1 MNGMRLILLL
11 TKNILVEQQLQ
22 EQLQQ
27 LNYEVLC
34 SVQAFHQLRK
44 EGYVMVDHQVIIF
57 SETIT
62 NREIAELLPKMVSG
76 NLVIFRKFSVA
87 PSLEEQEQLR
97 KLGLKEWISGDIP
110 CDQLRERLAEKM
122 ELLQQTEEQERASHQ
137 QHFVMTEKLLEH
149 FLKTLT
155 KKEKKVFLYLQEA
168 NGEIVSREELC
179 DYLWKEELNH
189 SRMSQLSV
197 LVKKIKQKL
206 KESGFSED
214 LLRTIWG
221 SGYCLTPE
229 FSLELIE

>member
-1 MNGMRLILLL
+1 MRLILLL
-11 TKNILVEQQLQ
+11 TKNILVEQRLQ

-27 LNYEVLC
+27 LDYEVLC
-34 SVQAFHQLRK
+34 SVQAFHQLRNK
-44 EGYVMVDHQVIIF
+44 GHVRIDHQVVIF

-62 NREIAELLPKMVSG
+62 NREIAEILPKMVLG
-76 NLVIFRKFSVA
+76 KLVILRKFSVA

-97 KLGLKEWISGDIP
+97 KLGITEWISDDIP
-110 CDQLRERLAEKM
+110 SDQLRERLAEKM
-122 ELLQQTEEQERASHQ
+122 ELLQQTAEEEQVSITQ
-137 QHFVMTEKLLEH
+137 YSVMAEKLMEQ

-179 DYLWKEELNH
+179 DYLWGEELNH

-197 LVKKIKQKL
+197 LVKRIKQKL
-206 KESGFSED
+206 KETGFSED

-229 FSLELIE
+229 FSLELVE